1 MANSTGNGFVLGSV
15 YQNIEVNLHCY
26 RIEKNKTK
34 QKQSLFVFF
43 FSVAI
48 DLHGYSNMAAFMK
61 LQVSARRE
69 DIFLFVHCYIYS
81 M

>member
-1 MANSTGNGFVLGSV
+1 MDLFLVVSTKILKSICVA
-15 YQNIEVNLHCY
+15 IELK
-26 RIEKNKTK
+26 KNKTK

-48 DLHGYSNMAAFMK
+48 YLHGYSNMAAFMK

>member
-15 YQNIEVNLHCY
+15 YQNIEVNLRCY